1 MNEHHTFSI
10 KTDCHC
16 YPSAAV
22 LAFEY
27 FSNLVY
33 SISLRDVLA

>member
-1 MNEHHTFSI
+1 MNEHHTFSV
-10 KTDCHC
+10 KTDCDL
-16 YPSAAV
+16 SAAV

-27 FSNLVY
+27 FSNLGY